1 MTITPLQRFA
11 TITLLLCLISAQG
24 CYTYRLQA
32 PGQYGVAVKG
42 EVVWSFAW
50 GLIQEQPRI
59 DNCNNQAMA
68 EVTVRSNLAFE
79 LITVATLGFASPKKV
94 EWKCAPPQPS
104 EGVIVT
110 DTTRVH

>member
-1 MTITPLQRFA
+1 MFR
-11 TITLLLCLISAQG
+11 LLRGHLSLTVVLCLILAQG

-32 PGQYGVAVKG
+32 PGQYGVATKG
-42 EVVWSFAW
+42 EVVWSLAW

-59 DNCNNQAMA
+59 DNCNNQAIA

-79 LITVATLGFASPKKV
+79 IITVATLGFASPKKI

-110 DTTRVH
+110 DTTRVQ